1 MSPKD
6 MTTWEPW
13 LKPPRNQL
21 QGSGHPADNDLA
33 TSLEWWLMR
42 ELILKWPYFSYLKVS
57 EEFFDLARSLEP
69 LGTRSNLFNLF
80 NSEANERKLKL
91 SALLSQLNIAGP
103 VNDVA
108 ID

>member
-21 QGSGHPADNDLA
+21 QGGHPSDDDLTA

-42 ELILKWPYFSYLKVS
+42 ELILKWPYF
-57 EEFFDLARSLEP
+57 LA
-69 LGTRSNLFNLF
+69 F
-80 NSEANERKLKL
+80 ERLVKNFLT
-91 SALLSQLNIAGP
+91 
-103 VNDVA
+103 
-108 ID
+108 

>member
-6 MTTWEPW
+6 MTTWEPL

-69 LGTRSNLFNLF
+69 LGTLG
-80 NSEANERKLKL
+80 K
-91 SALLSQLNIAGP
+91 LLS
-103 VNDVA
+103 NDSNVFLQGR
-108 ID
+108 

>member
-1 MSPKD
+1 MQI
-6 MTTWEPW
+6 PW
-13 LKPPRNQL
+13 NP
-21 QGSGHPADNDLA
+21 
-33 TSLEWWLMR
+33 
-42 ELILKWPYFSYLKVS
+42 
-57 EEFFDLARSLEP
+57 LEP